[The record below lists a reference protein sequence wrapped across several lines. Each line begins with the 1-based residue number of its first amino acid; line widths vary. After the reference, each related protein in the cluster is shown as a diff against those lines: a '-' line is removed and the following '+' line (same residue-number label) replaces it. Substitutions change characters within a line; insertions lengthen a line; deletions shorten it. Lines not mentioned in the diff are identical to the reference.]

1 MFALG
6 GSAVLQNN
14 FDSRSEAKYSIGKT
28 LKTRNQW
35 KSQNIRYY
43 KFSELQSFFLEN
55 DLDVAR
61 GSPPRILEYGEK
73 PDHEGYP
80 TFKDG
85 LERQN

>member
-28 LKTRNQW
+28 LKTRNQS

-43 KFSELQSFFLEN
+43 KFSELKLFF
-55 DLDVAR
+55 
-61 GSPPRILEYGEK
+61 
-73 PDHEGYP
+73 
-80 TFKDG
+80 
-85 LERQN
+85 

>member
-28 LKTRNQW
+28 FKTRNEW
-35 KSQNIRYY
+35 KSQKIW
-43 KFSELQSFFLEN
+43 FSFRIFFSEN

-80 TFKDG
+80 TFKNG
-85 LERQN
+85 L